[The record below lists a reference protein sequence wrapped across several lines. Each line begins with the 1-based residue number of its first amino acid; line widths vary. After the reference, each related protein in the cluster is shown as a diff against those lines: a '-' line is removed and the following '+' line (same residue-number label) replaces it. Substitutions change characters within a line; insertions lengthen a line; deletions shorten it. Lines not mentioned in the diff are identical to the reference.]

1 MTKILMIEDDFMI
14 AESSMTLLKYQQY
27 DVEWVN
33 NGIDGLKRL
42 SQDKF
47 NIVLLDLGLP
57 MMDGMQVLKQIRQRS
72 GLPVLIIS
80 ARDQLQNRVDGLN
93 QGADDYLIK
102 PYEFDELVARIQALL
117 RRSGSLNSQIISQE
131 SAILKNGEVTLDV
144 EQHIATLKG
153 ATVDLSNREW
163 AILIPLMTHPN
174 KIFSKSNLEDK
185 LYAFDSEIN
194 SNTIEVYVHHIRSK
208 LGKDIIR
215 TIRGLGYRLGQA
227 QKAEQYGN
235 AIFIKKAFNPLYL
248 NFQYFIRLRIG
259 VFCL

>member
-14 AESSMTLLKYQQY
+14 AESSKTLLKYQGF

-33 NGIDGLKRL
+33 NGLDGLKL
-42 SQDKF
+42 ISEKQFDL
-47 NIVLLDLGLP
+47 VLLDLGLP

-72 GLPVLIIS
+72 GLPILIIS

-102 PYEFDELVARIQALL
+102 PYEFDELVARIHALL
-117 RRSGSLNSQIISQE
+117 RRSGDAAKEVMGQSSNL
-131 SAILKNGEVTLDV
+131 LKNGEIVLDV

-153 ATVDLSNREW
+153 EPVELSNREW

-174 KIFSKSNLEDK
+174 KIFSKANLEDK

-227 QKAEQYGN
+227 HKAE
-235 AIFIKKAFNPLYL
+235 
-248 NFQYFIRLRIG
+248 
-259 VFCL
+259 

>member
-14 AESSMTLLKYQQY
+14 AESSKTLLKYQGF

-33 NGIDGLKRL
+33 NGLDGLKL
-42 SQDKF
+42 ISEKQFDL
-47 NIVLLDLGLP
+47 VLLDLGLP

-102 PYEFDELVARIQALL
+102 PYEFDELVARIHALL
-117 RRSGSLNSQIISQE
+117 RRSGDAAKEVMGQSSNL
-131 SAILKNGEVTLDV
+131 LKNGEIILDV

-153 ATVDLSNREW
+153 EPVELSNREW

-174 KIFSKSNLEDK
+174 KIFSKANLEDK

-227 QKAEQYGN
+227 HKAE
-235 AIFIKKAFNPLYL
+235 
-248 NFQYFIRLRIG
+248 
-259 VFCL
+259 

>member
-14 AESSMTLLKYQQY
+14 AESSKTLLKYQGF

-33 NGIDGLKRL
+33 NGLDGLKL
-42 SQDKF
+42 ISEKQFDL
-47 NIVLLDLGLP
+47 VLLDLGLP

-102 PYEFDELVARIQALL
+102 PYEFDELVARIHALL
-117 RRSGSLNSQIISQE
+117 RRSGDAAKEVMGQSSNL
-131 SAILKNGEVTLDV
+131 LKNGEIVLDV

-153 ATVDLSNREW
+153 EPVELSNREW

-174 KIFSKSNLEDK
+174 KIFSKANLEDK

-227 QKAEQYGN
+227 HKTE
-235 AIFIKKAFNPLYL
+235 
-248 NFQYFIRLRIG
+248 
-259 VFCL
+259 

>member
-1 MTKILMIEDDFMI
+1 MIEDDFMI
-14 AESSMTLLKYQQY
+14 AESSKTLLKFHGYE
-27 DVEWVN
+27 VEWVN
-33 NGIDGLKRL
+33 NGLDGLKLL
-42 SQDKF
+42 SQQSFDL
-47 NIVLLDLGLP
+47 VLLDLGLP

-72 GLPVLIIS
+72 SLPVLIVS
-80 ARDQLQNRVDGLN
+80 ARDQLQNRVEGLN

-102 PYEFDELVARIQALL
+102 PYEFEELVARIQALL
-117 RRSGSLNSQIISQE
+117 RRSGSLNSQVITQE
-131 SAILKNGEVTLDV
+131 STILKNGEVTLDV

-153 ATVDLSNREW
+153 TTVDLSNREW

-227 QKAEQYGN
+227 QKAE
-235 AIFIKKAFNPLYL
+235 
-248 NFQYFIRLRIG
+248 
-259 VFCL
+259 

>member
-14 AESSMTLLKYQQY
+14 AESSKTLLIFHGYE
-27 DVEWVN
+27 VEWVN
-33 NGIDGLKRL
+33 NGLDGLKML
-42 SQDKF
+42 SQQSFDL
-47 NIVLLDLGLP
+47 VLLDLGLP
-57 MMDGMQVLKQIRQRS
+57 MMDGIQVLKQIRQRT
-72 GLPVLIIS
+72 GIPVLIIS

-102 PYEFDELVARIQALL
+102 PYEFDELLARIQALL
-117 RRSGSLNSQIISQE
+117 RRSGSGQASLSVQDS
-131 SAILKNGEVTLDV
+131 SILRNGEVVLDV

-153 ATVDLSNREW
+153 VPVELSNREW

-227 QKAEQYGN
+227 HKAE
-235 AIFIKKAFNPLYL
+235 
-248 NFQYFIRLRIG
+248 
-259 VFCL
+259 